1 MRVLKGGDMEM
12 EIKAEFVREDNG
24 DIKISTHREAFY
36 KAEINEAVEVKTVFA
51 EIKVTADSE
60 VENLKIRVDGSQ
72 LNDAEYQKKVLQEV
86 VFHKRIGWLGL

>member
-1 MRVLKGGDMEM
+1 VRVLKGGD
-12 EIKAEFVREDNG
+12 
-24 DIKISTHREAFY
+24 
-36 KAEINEAVEVKTVFA
+36 
-51 EIKVTADSE
+51 TADSE